1 MDALGNR
8 PLERYALSLLRI
20 VAGFTFTF
28 HGWQKLFGLFGGMG
42 GHGAQAPMMSL
53 PWFAGILE
61 LFGGLL
67 IILGLFTRPVAFIL
81 AGEMAFA
88 YFLVHAPRA
97 FWPIVNMG
105 ELAVL
110 YCFIFLYLAAVGA
123 GSVSLDWMIG
133 RRRRKDSKLI

>member
-20 VAGFTFTF
+20 IAGFTFTF
-28 HGWQKLFGLFGGMG
+28 HGWQKLFGFFGGMG

-61 LFGGLL
+61 LFGGFL
-67 IILGLFTRPVAFIL
+67 IVLGLFTRPVGFIL

-88 YFLVHAPRA
+88 YFRVHAPRA

-110 YCFIFLYLAAVGA
+110 YCFIFLYLAAAGA

>member
-133 RRRRKDSKLI
+133 RRRRGL

>member
-8 PLERYALSLLRI
+8 PLERYALSLLRV

-28 HGWQKLFGLFGGMG
+28 HGWQKLFGVFGGMG
-42 GHGAQAPMMSL
+42 GHGAQASMMSL

-61 LFGGLL
+61 LFGGFL
-67 IILGLFTRPVAFIL
+67 IVLGLFTRPVGFIL

-110 YCFIFLYLAAVGA
+110 YCFIFLYLSAAGP
-123 GSVSLDWMIG
+123 GSVSLDSIISRRG
-133 RRRRKDSKLI
+133 RKSSNLI